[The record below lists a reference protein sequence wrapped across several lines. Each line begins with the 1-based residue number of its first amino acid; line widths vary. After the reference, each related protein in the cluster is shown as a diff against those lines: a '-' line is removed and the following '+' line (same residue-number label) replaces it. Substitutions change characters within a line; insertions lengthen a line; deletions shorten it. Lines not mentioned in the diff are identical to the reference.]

1 MSGMLRVAIAL
12 HPAAWRARFGDEVAG
27 TMQDIADDRGGS
39 VPLGESIPLAFR
51 GLWMR
56 VRRSVTFWAGLA
68 VIAILVVDAST
79 ADHLAADGSL
89 TSLLRRLDVGL
100 WWCLPVIA
108 VASGWAGARARAESL
123 RGVRARLRRLLADSW
138 PLIASVVIGYGLAV
152 VILVARTEFA
162 WLSFPVQFV
171 VIGHFAMVLIALA
184 VGQAFGA
191 VLPRVVVIFVAPIMT
206 VTVLMLLLG
215 WQNPWNVQ
223 PSNFYNGLAFEVDTD
238 PAVQFVLIAAA
249 IGVIA
254 VAIVSIRSPWAR
266 AIPLLAVIGVGAFV
280 ANQPFT
286 PQEIVA
292 VERPLSE
299 LVCSTTEPVV
309 CLWPE
314 QEAAFGDSVR
324 ADMAK
329 VHSRAVSL
337 GLPVDNPGVRNVA
350 QFTLTGVPLPDGL
363 EHDETT
369 VGYDTFGISPR
380 DFAAWY
386 AMTIPFQYW
395 EIPKNGEGEMREA
408 QHAVSLLLGI
418 PAEDSI
424 VAMVDPYTGQRSF
437 DPSRVPDAT
446 AAQGVVD
453 DWFAGELDGVRSP
466 VAGSAP

>member
-27 TMQDIADDRGGS
+27 TMQDIADDRGGR
-39 VPLGESIPLAFR
+39 VPLGESVPLAFR

-56 VRRSVTFWAGLA
+56 VRRSVTFWAGLV
-68 VIAILVVDAST
+68 VIAFLVVDASVS
-79 ADHLAADGSL
+79 DIFAADGSL
-89 TSLLRRLDVGL
+89 TSLLLSLNVGL
-100 WWCLPVIA
+100 WWSLPVIA
-108 VASGWAGARARAESL
+108 VASGWVGARARAETI

-138 PLIASVVIGYGLAV
+138 PLLSFAMVGYLAAV
-152 VILVARTEFA
+152 VILVVRAEFA
-162 WLSFPVQFV
+162 WLSSPVQFV
-171 VIGHFAMVLIALA
+171 VIGHLAMVLIAIA

-215 WQNPWNVQ
+215 WSNPWNAQ
-223 PSNFYNGLAFEVDTD
+223 PWDFYNGLAFEVDTD
-238 PAVQFVLIAAA
+238 PAVRFVVIAAA

-266 AIPLLAVIGVGAFV
+266 AIPLLAVIGVGALV
-280 ANQPFT
+280 ANQPYT
-286 PQEIVA
+286 AQEIVA

-329 VHSRAVSL
+329 VHARAESL

-350 QFTLTGVPLPDGL
+350 QFTMTGVPLPDGQ

-369 VGYDTFGISPR
+369 GGYDITGLSPR
-380 DFAAWY
+380 YFAAWY
-386 AMTIPFQYW
+386 AMSIPSPYF
-395 EIPKNGEGEMREA
+395 EIPKNGEGEMRDA
-408 QHAVSLLLGI
+408 QHSVSLLLGI
-418 PAEDSI
+418 PAEESI

-446 AAQGVVD
+446 AAQRVVD

-466 VAGSAP
+466 VAASAP